1 MERHN
6 VRGTMSPMTSAEVLR
21 RRIATQRLRGP
32 GMQRAADVVRLLA
45 CVQSQ
50 ECAHAFWS
58 LGMRTSG
65 LGYADVQA
73 EFNAGLMLRTH
84 ILRPTWHLVPAE
96 DIRWILAATSARVQQ
111 LNGTMYRREGLGPA
125 TLDRGAEL
133 ICELLRGGQYRTRAE
148 LGATLAAEGLVA
160 SRFRLAYVIMNAEL
174 EGLICSG
181 PMRGGQQTYALL
193 AERAPEVGSRAG
205 DLGELAWRFYAGHG
219 PASLRDLARWATLTQ
234 SQAGSATEAASERL
248 ERVAVDGVPH
258 WFDPAAASAAA
269 TDRALLLP
277 VYDEATLSYPAVNFP
292 RAELYPQAAH
302 PEPSAG
308 AVVVGEANIGTWRRE
323 LRGKS
328 VIVDVAVASGRSA
341 RDLRLVTAAAEE
353 LAAFLGRQLELTIR

>member
-1 MERHN
+1 
-6 VRGTMSPMTSAEVLR
+6 
-21 RRIATQRLRGP
+21 
-32 GMQRAADVVRLLA
+32 MQHAADVVRLLA

-73 EFNAGLMLRTH
+73 EFDAGIVLRTH
-84 ILRPTWHLVPAE
+84 ILRPTWHLVAAE

-111 LNGTMYRREGLGPA
+111 LNGTMYRREGLGPT

-133 ICELLRGGQYRTRAE
+133 IRELLRGGQYRTRAE

-160 SRFRLAYVIMNAEL
+160 NRFRLAYVIMNAEL

-181 PMRGGQQTYALL
+181 PMRGAQQTYALL
-193 AERAPEVGSRAG
+193 AERAPDAGSRAG
-205 DLGELAWRFYAGHG
+205 DLGELARRFYAGHG

-234 SQAGSATEAASERL
+234 IQAGRATEAAAERL

-258 WFDPAAASAAA
+258 WFDPAAASAPV

-277 VYDEATLSYPAVNFP
+277 VYDEATLSYPGVNFP
-292 RAELYPQAAH
+292 RAEHYPLGAH
-302 PEPSAG
+302 PQPSAG
-308 AVVVGEANIGTWRRE
+308 AVVVGEVNIGTWRRE
-323 LRGKS
+323 LRGKN
-328 VIVDVAVASGRSA
+328 VIVEVAVARGRSA
-341 RDLRLVTAAAEE
+341 RDLRLVTEAAEE
-353 LAAFLGRQLELTIR
+353 LAAFLGRQLELAIH

>member
-1 MERHN
+1 
-6 VRGTMSPMTSAEVLR
+6 MSPMTSADVLR

-32 GMQRAADVVRLLA
+32 GMQCAADVVRLLA

-73 EFNAGLMLRTH
+73 EFDAGILLRTH
-84 ILRPTWHLVPAE
+84 ILRPTWHLVAAE

-148 LGATLAAEGLVA
+148 LGAVLTAEGLVA
-160 SRFRLAYVIMNAEL
+160 GRFRLAYVIMNAEL

-181 PMRGGQQTYALL
+181 PMRGAQQTYALL
-193 AERAPEVGSRAG
+193 AERAPEAGSRAG
-205 DLGELAWRFYAGHG
+205 DLAELAGRFYAGHG
-219 PASLRDLARWATLTQ
+219 PASVRDLARWATLTQ
-234 SQAGSATEAASERL
+234 SQADRATEAAAERL
-248 ERVAVDGVPH
+248 ERAVVDGVPH
-258 WFDPAAASAAA
+258 WFDPATASAAA

-277 VYDEATLSYPAVNFP
+277 VYDEATLSYPAANFP
-292 RAELYPQAAH
+292 RAEHYPQAAH
-302 PEPSAG
+302 PLPSAG
-308 AVVVGEANIGTWRRE
+308 AVVVGEVNIGSWRRE
-323 LRGKS
+323 LRSKN
-328 VIVDVAVASGRSA
+328 VTVDVAVAPGRSA
-341 RDLRLVTAAAEE
+341 RELRLVTEAAEE